1 MSSHQP
7 GMRNAGK
14 ASSSAGKDIHGRLIK
29 NTLPKS
35 FGTNHD

>member
-1 MSSHQP
+1 MLGQQP
-7 GMRNAGK
+7 GMRNGGK

-29 NTLPKS
+29 NTLPKL